1 MTDQITRPAPDPV
14 VAAID
19 TVARHL
25 VAAMYRS
32 RREVDLSDYDGVGET
47 DWDAVSARADEIVQ
61 SIEPAPDAY
70 IAAEQLLAAR
80 PAPAKEE
87 STCD

>member
-1 MTDQITRPAPDPV
+1 MPDQTTRPDTDPV

-32 RREVDLSDYDGVGET
+32 RREVDWSEYDDLGEN

-61 SIEPAPDAY
+61 GIEPDPVAY
-70 IAAEQLLAAR
+70 RAACRLL
-80 PAPAKEE
+80 KES